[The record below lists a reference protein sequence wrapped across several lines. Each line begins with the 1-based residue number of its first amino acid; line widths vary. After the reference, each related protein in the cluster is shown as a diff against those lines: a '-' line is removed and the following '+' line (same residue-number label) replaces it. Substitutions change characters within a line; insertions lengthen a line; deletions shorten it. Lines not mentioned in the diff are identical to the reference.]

1 MPRRPYRIRSIRSFR
16 TIMTSNVSPAAAPA
30 KAGDTPQYARETAR
44 MLQTLIANIDGM
56 VYRCLNDAR
65 WTMEFVSDGCQA
77 LTGYQAEELLLN
89 SRISYEEVTHSEDR
103 VRVRAAIEAALARR
117 QRFDVEYR
125 IHHRG
130 GEERWVWERGV
141 GLYGR
146 DGRVLAI

>member
-1 MPRRPYRIRSIRSFR
+1 MTTNVRPA
-16 TIMTSNVSPAAAPA
+16 TGPAN
-30 KAGDTPQYARETAR
+30 AGDDAPHARETAR

-56 VYRCLNDAR
+56 VYRCLNDTQ
-65 WTMEFVSDGCQA
+65 WTMEFVSDGCLA

-89 SRISYEEVTHSEDR
+89 SRISYEEITHQEDR
-103 VRVRAAIEAALARR
+103 IRIRAAIDAALKGQ

-125 IHHRG
+125 ICHRD

-146 DGRVLAI
+146 DGRVLAIEGIVQDISVREATWR